1 MFQVVTCRR
10 TAHHFSN
17 ITSALDE
24 MHRILSPGGK
34 LVIDDRNVPED
45 DFVDKLMNDLDRY
58 HDASHVRQY
67 RSSEW
72 QRMLQTSGFVIEAM
86 NTYTQH
92 RSISSHT
99 EGVEDAAVEK
109 ILDMIGNLDDQQR
122 NKLNLVQ
129 EEGQTYYNRLVHH
142 CFRLETVKVVWH
154 PERVRKYG
162 MFQTFS
168 RRHSVGSTLPLG

>member
-1 MFQVVTCRR
+1 MLRKGIKLPEKKGQRHTDFLLGDAHFLPFPPKMFQVITCRR

-24 MHRILSPGGK
+24 MHRVLSPGGK
-34 LVIDDRNVPED
+34 LVIDDRSVPED

-99 EGVEDAAVEK
+99 EGVEDA
-109 ILDMIGNLDDQQR
+109 
-122 NKLNLVQ
+122 
-129 EEGQTYYNRLVHH
+129 
-142 CFRLETVKVVWH
+142 VWW
-154 PERVRKYG
+154 
-162 MFQTFS
+162 
-168 RRHSVGSTLPLG
+168 RRFWI